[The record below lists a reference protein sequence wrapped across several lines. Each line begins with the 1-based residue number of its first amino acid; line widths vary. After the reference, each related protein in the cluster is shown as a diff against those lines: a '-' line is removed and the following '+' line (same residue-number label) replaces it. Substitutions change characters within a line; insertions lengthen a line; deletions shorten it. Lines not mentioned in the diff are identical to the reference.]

1 MFVQKVINE
10 AVMEINRFQV
20 FHPDDEAFLGLL
32 VVIQNLFSMVT
43 PKVYCGGTLFFYL
56 WKCLKKMFVIE
67 GKVWGAKSKMHE
79 LVFMLRF
86 SFYPT
91 DASLFQSTILYWS
104 ESTYYLFHC

>member
-1 MFVQKVINE
+1 
-10 AVMEINRFQV
+10 
-20 FHPDDEAFLGLL
+20 
-32 VVIQNLFSMVT
+32 MVT

-56 WKCLKKMFVIE
+56 WKCLKKMLVIE

-91 DASLFQSTILYWS
+91 DASLF
-104 ESTYYLFHC
+104 